1 MRETVKSRV
10 EDLEQKVL
18 ELECV
23 ISDMSRLLTIICRSQ
38 DEMHDEIRLV
48 EKFIKGSKS
57 MPVLPGLRKSGDDK
71 PN

>member
-18 ELECV
+18 ELESV

-57 MPVLPGLRKSGDDK
+57 MPALPGLRKSGDDK